1 MTIQPTKP
9 NSTPSPGLGRLDRT
23 PLLGPARPEDG
34 STSEA
39 TSTSHDKAQISD
51 AARGLQDQL
60 QNRRELITQLPP
72 GRLREVLERFTS
84 GFYDRPEVR
93 STVVDRIAEELGTST
108 SSSET

>member
-9 NSTPSPGLGRLDRT
+9 GSTPSPGLGRLDRN
-23 PLLGPARPEDG
+23 PSLAPARPADS

-39 TSTSHDKAQISD
+39 ASAAPDKIQISD

-60 QNRRELITQLPP
+60 QNRRELIDQLPP
-72 GRLREVLERFTS
+72 GRLREVLERFAS

-93 STVVDRIAEELGTST
+93 RAVVEGIARELNTPTSP
-108 SSSET
+108 SRP